1 MHKYPIVRLPDDE
14 PYRWWKLFPDTI
26 VIHYGE
32 ALDTFLLLGDEKALL
47 IDTAYGRGDFPNIVE
62 ELRDVLDSL
71 HDVRP
76 RADDRRDKD
85 LQRVDPLGEED
96 HQTEQSLSVCSDPS
110 LPPPMR
116 RSNIPRPSKCFVKK
130 HPVDPQPL
138 ERGVI
143 APK

>member
-85 LQRVDPLGEED
+85 LQRVDPLEEED
-96 HQTEQSLSVCSDPS
+96 HQTEQSLC
-110 LPPPMR
+110 L
-116 RSNIPRPSKCFVKK
+116 F
-130 HPVDPQPL
+130 
-138 ERGVI
+138 
-143 APK
+143 